1 MTTFQALP
9 NREVKTSSR
18 AVWSL
23 VLGILSMTCLWL
35 LGSVPA
41 IILGILALK
50 TIENSGGA
58 VKGRGLGIAGI
69 VTGSVGIFVGLA
81 PIAMI
86 AAIAIPAFS
95 GFQQKAQST
104 KQMSDIRQLIYACK
118 AYAADNNG
126 AFPESLP
133 ILITDGYL
141 DSKELLYWKA
151 SPSADEAE
159 PHLYCPGLTDTA
171 QGGEAP
177 IAAAQPILGKRT
189 VGYADGSVTALPEEG
204 FQATL
209 ATSFE

>member
-1 MTTFQALP
+1 MTTLQALP
-9 NREVKTSSR
+9 NPEAKTSSQ
-18 AVWSL
+18 AIWSL

-50 TIENSGGA
+50 NIESSGGA

-81 PIAMI
+81 PIAMV
-86 AAIAIPAFS
+86 AAIALPAFN
-95 GFQQKAQST
+95 GVQQKAQST
-104 KQMSDIRQLIYACK
+104 KQMSDVRQLIYACK

-141 DSKELLYWKA
+141 DSKELLFWKA
-151 SPSADEAE
+151 SPSAEEAE
-159 PHLYCPGLTDTA
+159 PHLYRPGLTDSA
-171 QGGEAP
+171 QGEEAL

-189 VGYADGSVTALPEEG
+189 VGYADGSVTAIPEEE

-209 ATSFE
+209 ASFFE